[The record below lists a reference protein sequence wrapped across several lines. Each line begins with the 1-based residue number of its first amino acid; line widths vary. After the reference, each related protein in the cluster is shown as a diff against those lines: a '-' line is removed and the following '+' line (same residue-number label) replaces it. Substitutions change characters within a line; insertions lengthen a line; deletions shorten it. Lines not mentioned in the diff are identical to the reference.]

1 MDAPACRSDII
12 STISPVQM
20 SQFVPANHLIKTWE
34 TSLLSEINDY
44 NVLGRSSSIG
54 VGGGT
59 VIADSVVAHDCRCNL
74 LSVSADSRLC
84 PSPSTRIG
92 VVIYL

>member
-20 SQFVPANHLIKTWE
+20 SQFVLVNHLIKTWE
-34 TSLLSEINDY
+34 TYSLSAINDY

-59 VIADSVVAHDCRCNL
+59 VIADSVVAHDCRCSL
-74 LSVSADSRLC
+74 LSVSADSRL
-84 PSPSTRIG
+84 
-92 VVIYL
+92 

>member
-1 MDAPACRSDII
+1 MTGSGTIFEGSMDAPTCRSDII
-12 STISPVQM
+12 STISPAQM
-20 SQFVPANHLIKTWE
+20 SQFVLVNHLIKTWE
-34 TSLLSEINDY
+34 TYSLSAINDY

-74 LSVSADSRLC
+74 LSVSADSRL
-84 PSPSTRIG
+84 
-92 VVIYL
+92 

>member
-12 STISPVQM
+12 FTISPVQM

-59 VIADSVVAHDCRCNL
+59 VIADSVA
-74 LSVSADSRLC
+74 SVSADNTLSLLL
-84 PSPSTRIG
+84 STRIG
-92 VVIYL
+92 VKIYS

>member
-1 MDAPACRSDII
+1 MTGSGTIFEGSMDAPACRSDII

-20 SQFVPANHLIKTWE
+20 SQLVPVNHLIKTWE
-34 TSLLSEINDY
+34 TYSLSEINDY

-74 LSVSADSRLC
+74 LSVSADC
-84 PSPSTRIG
+84 W
-92 VVIYL
+92 V